1 MNSLEGI
8 LATGITL
15 LGVAVASHGVPGR
28 EAAALP
34 HQYAALALRADR
46 GPDSFRSN
54 LVIREMATGR
64 VLATVTAPRPANSFC
79 DLSGTPDGRTF
90 VAEACKV
97 TVKRL
102 LGGFLVRTRPVRF
115 ARLTVDGQGQVGR
128 LRPLR
133 VPVPGGT
140 RLDGA
145 AVSPG
150 GRMLAVASAVHIGAF
165 PHDPLI
171 RLYDLG
177 TGRLL
182 RTWRWAGRADITGR
196 SPVGS
201 SASPLSWT
209 ADGATIAFPIL
220 AGRQQRAQVRL
231 LDTAAPGGN
240 LRRTRVV
247 LDFGPTQLKQFSM
260 IPAGPDSMI
269 TPDGTR
275 IVASTAVVSRHPA
288 SARMTVSEFSVASGA
303 RLAVLHTVTLDQGS
317 ATFLPVLW
325 SSPDGSTVIAAGG
338 LGNGLV
344 LIIGVMTGGG
354 FTRLPGSMAGII
366 QLAF

>member
-28 EAAALP
+28 EAAAVP

-133 VPVPGGT
+133 GPHRRVPP
-140 RLDGA
+140 R
-145 AVSPG
+145 
-150 GRMLAVASAVHIGAF
+150 SA
-165 PHDPLI
+165 
-171 RLYDLG
+171 Y
-177 TGRLL
+177 
-182 RTWRWAGRADITGR
+182 
-196 SPVGS
+196 
-201 SASPLSWT
+201 
-209 ADGATIAFPIL
+209 
-220 AGRQQRAQVRL
+220 
-231 LDTAAPGGN
+231 
-240 LRRTRVV
+240 
-247 LDFGPTQLKQFSM
+247 
-260 IPAGPDSMI
+260 PA
-269 TPDGTR
+269 
-275 IVASTAVVSRHPA
+275 
-288 SARMTVSEFSVASGA
+288 
-303 RLAVLHTVTLDQGS
+303 L
-317 ATFLPVLW
+317 
-325 SSPDGSTVIAAGG
+325 
-338 LGNGLV
+338 
-344 LIIGVMTGGG
+344 
-354 FTRLPGSMAGII
+354 
-366 QLAF
+366 